1 LKRDHSVDFCR
12 LRIRS
17 WSPGNSAQER
27 CTKSITIAEALE
39 NPMFHATKPSTR
51 RRRGMALI
59 LILGMLAI
67 TIAVSYSLLRSQV
80 QTTLL
85 QTNTQTNNL
94 ARQAAE
100 TGLNYAIRKLTTDS
114 WGGVGTTL
122 TGNVDSQSSYSV
134 SYAAGDASLLSG
146 DPNYSELP
154 FRVTITSTGTALNS
168 GDNTLPTTY
177 TMSAVLQLVRRG
189 LNTSA
194 TPSLWSAMNGF
205 TCVQW
210 NSSSTVWTVNVDAP
224 VQFQGPTC
232 FLGKMQFQKLSLDPT
247 DDNSDS
253 RKDYI
258 KDLKK
263 KFTDT
268 GVDYRHF
275 TDDVSLGNGR
285 QDADTK
291 GDIEWLGVSVNFVP
305 TIGSDPVSYA
315 NAPSTYKLYAG
326 GPAYTV
332 PNLVGTYGSTPTGQ
346 TIVASTTANPL
357 GIYKAGGTV
366 NFKTGTKFTGV
377 LFSDGSSDEVRLD
390 GTGVEIN
397 GLNLPALSNSSTVY
411 QLPASMI
418 RNNLVVKNNSVS
430 LVRGLVINWENFV
443 VDSGGQNTAFNLQ
456 GRLFAEDLDIAAR
469 TEWTAVSNLN
479 WTLQRTLF
487 RAQTA
492 IGTKYY
498 PDWMDASVF
507 NLQAPPK
514 IKFQPPSSITYHWP
528 DWSQPIYTK
537 ATGDAYL
544 RWNIVSWKDGT

>member
-1 LKRDHSVDFCR
+1 MILATR
-12 LRIRS
+12 L
-17 WSPGNSAQER
+17 PG
-27 CTKSITIAEALE
+27 
-39 NPMFHATKPSTR
+39 

-67 TIAVSYSLLRSQV
+67 TIAVSYALLRSQV

-100 TGLNYAIRKLTTDS
+100 TGLNHAIRKLTTDS

-134 SYAAGDASLLSG
+134 SYTAGDASLVSG
-146 DPNYSELP
+146 DPNYAELP
-154 FRVTITSTGTALNS
+154 FRVTVTSTGTAYNS
-168 GDNTLPTTY
+168 GDSTLPSTY

-194 TPSLWSAMNGF
+194 TPGLWSAMNNF
-205 TCVQW
+205 TCVQC

-224 VQFQGPTC
+224 IQFQGPTC
-232 FLGKMQFQKLSLDPT
+232 FLGKMQFQKLSIDPT
-247 DDNSDS
+247 DTSSSS
-253 RKDYI
+253 RSDYI
-258 KDLKK
+258 KDLSR

-275 TDDVSLGNGR
+275 TGNVTLGTGR
-285 QDADTK
+285 QDADTE
-291 GDIEWLGVSVNFVP
+291 GDIKLLGISVNYVP
-305 TIGSDPVSYA
+305 TVSSAPVSYT
-315 NAPSTYKLYAG
+315 NAPSTYQLYAG
-326 GPAYTV
+326 GPTYTV
-332 PNLVGTYGSTPTGQ
+332 PNLVGAYGSTPTGQ
-346 TIVASTTANPL
+346 SIVASPTTNPL
-357 GIYKAGGTV
+357 GLYKAGGTV
-366 NFKTGTKFTGV
+366 SFKTGTKFTGV

-397 GLNLPALSNSSTVY
+397 GLNLPALSGSSTVY

-418 RNNLVVKNNSVS
+418 RNNLVIKNNSS
-430 LVRGLVINWENFV
+430 SQVRGLVMNWTNFV
-443 VDSGGQNTAFNLQ
+443 IDSGSQNTVFNLQ
-456 GRLFAEDLDIAAR
+456 GRVFTEDLDISAR

-479 WTLQRTLF
+479 WTLQHTLF
-487 RAQTA
+487 ALQSA

-498 PDWMDASVF
+498 PDWMDLSTF
-507 NLQAPPK
+507 DLQVPPR
-514 IKFQPPSSITYHWP
+514 ITFQPPSNISYHWP
-528 DWSQPIYTK
+528 DWNQPIYTK
-537 ATGDAYL
+537 AAGDAYL

>member
-1 LKRDHSVDFCR
+1 
-12 LRIRS
+12 
-17 WSPGNSAQER
+17 
-27 CTKSITIAEALE
+27 
-39 NPMFHATKPSTR
+39 MFLATKLNSR

-100 TGLNYAIRKLTTDS
+100 TGLNYAIRKLTTDT

-134 SYAAGDASLLSG
+134 SYTAGDASLVAG

-154 FRVTITSTGTALNS
+154 FRVTVTSTGTAYIS

-177 TMSAVLQLVRRG
+177 TMTAVLQLVRRG

-194 TPSLWSAMNGF
+194 TPGLWSAMNNF

-224 VQFQGPTC
+224 IQFQGPTC
-232 FLGKMQFQKLSLDPT
+232 FLGKVLFQTLSIDPT
-247 DDNSDS
+247 DSNSNS
-253 RKDYI
+253 RKDYV
-258 KDLKK
+258 KDLSK

-275 TDDVSLGNGR
+275 TGNVSLGNGR
-285 QDADTK
+285 QDGNTQ

-305 TIGSDPVSYA
+305 TISSDPVSYA

-326 GPAYTV
+326 GPTYTV
-332 PNLVGTYGSTPTGQ
+332 PDLVGTYGSTPTGQ
-346 TIVASTTANPL
+346 TIVASTTTNPL

-397 GLNLPALSNSSTVY
+397 GLNLPALSGSSTVY
-411 QLPASMI
+411 QLPASMV
-418 RNNLVVKNNSVS
+418 RNNFVVKNNSDS
-430 LVRGLVINWENFV
+430 LVRGLVINWANFV
-443 VDSGGQNTAFNLQ
+443 VDSGGQDTAFNLQ

-469 TEWTAVSNLN
+469 TEWPAVSNLN

-487 RAQTA
+487 KAQSA
-492 IGTKYY
+492 IGIKYY
-498 PDWMDASVF
+498 PDWMDASTF
-507 NLQAPPK
+507 DLHARPK
-514 IKFQPPSSITYHWP
+514 ITFQPPSSITYHWP

-537 ATGDAYL
+537 AAGDSYL